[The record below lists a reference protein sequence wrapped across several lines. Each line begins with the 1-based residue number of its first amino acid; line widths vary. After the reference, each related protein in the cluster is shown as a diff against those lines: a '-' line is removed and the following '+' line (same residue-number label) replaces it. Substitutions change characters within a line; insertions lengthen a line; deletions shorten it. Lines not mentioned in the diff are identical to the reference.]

1 MDYQEIM
8 RDIASGLT
16 GENEKD
22 IQYLMEQMEKYKDHE
37 FGKEIIRTC
46 GRLISGMLPEEKV
59 NEFADAFEKD
69 NAEIENE
76 LDDLFSTLQ
85 SGDYNLALNKVEK
98 LVENAEELISAG
110 MYQNDSVSDYFCFIN
125 PMQELLYGYRHRDS
139 EKDIR
144 PSNFPFATIY
154 FFYGNILFELG
165 RYTEANVAL
174 EKAKRWNPMDA
185 DIAFEYAETYKAMG
199 DIETFFD
206 YTIEIFDFA
215 YKSEDLARCYRNLG
229 YYFIE
234 RKLWQ
239 EAIAC
244 EDYSLNFDSNTD
256 AAYGELFY
264 IEQTTHLEIKPAPI
278 ETMKKFSRKYG
289 FPLEPNEDVVGLAIA
304 YGRNSAENGNDEF
317 AKYFLNIAYD
327 LTHFDEVKQLL
338 DELERKDIESKTETL
353 SDVLC
358 SSNNFIIPA
367 YQRPYEWGEKEING
381 LTNTI
386 YAKFC
391 DYLENEENA
400 QFLLFGI
407 LQFGKSEN
415 HSLSIIDGHQRITT
429 FYILKSILAEKL
441 GKENNL
447 PKVINQINNVDI
459 VNVINDK
466 STNYGKNKELLDKF
480 VSGIEKENLES
491 FKGFIDKKILFVS
504 IFVSETAS
512 ISTLLEIFDS
522 INTTGLKLDV
532 KDIFKIKFCDY
543 ICKNNNDKNSTL
555 KKINDAYQRVNSLK
569 ENYSVDENVLLDT
582 FRFYLISKINKSGD
596 FLRMSNNKF
605 FFDEKGF
612 FNSPLPEE
620 LVDVD
625 LLKVFQDISDC
636 IFETQNYLMNNRDK
650 NSGDLMK
657 GCSRELLG
665 ISGYGNLKNMYF
677 YLVFIQWI
685 NDKKI
690 NETIIEN
697 AEQLTELLWQY
708 CSLYSAS
715 YSRIVYRVFTNIKD
729 IYFCENS
736 NLCDNIEGVK
746 DGLVKTLEKEN
757 FDFAGFKSV
766 LDKSVFDNRMKNL
779 FLSLSY
785 IDDCHSHIETP
796 YNVKNAIFYSS
807 NQESKKSLDI
817 EHILSHSLY
826 SDNEYVDSLGN
837 LMFLERTI
845 NRQLGAKTKNLNEV
859 NKQKDIEIKL
869 DFYKK
874 STLQSVGN
882 FLSNYDK
889 NHNIENYIADRN
901 IAKTEFLKNLY
912 GDFYTVIDKK
922 S

>member
-1 MDYQEIM
+1 M
-8 RDIASGLT
+8 S
-16 GENEKD
+16 
-22 IQYLMEQMEKYKDHE
+22 
-37 FGKEIIRTC
+37 
-46 GRLISGMLPEEKV
+46 
-59 NEFADAFEKD
+59 D
-69 NAEIENE
+69 NNQ
-76 LDDLFSTLQ
+76 F
-85 SGDYNLALNKVEK
+85 
-98 LVENAEELISAG
+98 
-110 MYQNDSVSDYFCFIN
+110 
-125 PMQELLYGYRHRDS
+125 
-139 EKDIR
+139 
-144 PSNFPFATIY
+144 
-154 FFYGNILFELG
+154 
-165 RYTEANVAL
+165 
-174 EKAKRWNPMDA
+174 
-185 DIAFEYAETYKAMG
+185 
-199 DIETFFD
+199 
-206 YTIEIFDFA
+206 
-215 YKSEDLARCYRNLG
+215 
-229 YYFIE
+229 
-234 RKLWQ
+234 
-239 EAIAC
+239 
-244 EDYSLNFDSNTD
+244 
-256 AAYGELFY
+256 
-264 IEQTTHLEIKPAPI
+264 
-278 ETMKKFSRKYG
+278 
-289 FPLEPNEDVVGLAIA
+289 
-304 YGRNSAENGNDEF
+304 
-317 AKYFLNIAYD
+317 
-327 LTHFDEVKQLL
+327 
-338 DELERKDIESKTETL
+338 IESKTETL

-391 DYLENEENA
+391 DYLDNGENA
-400 QFLLFGI
+400 QFLMFGI
-407 LQFGKSEN
+407 LQFGKIDNDSY
-415 HSLSIIDGHQRITT
+415 SIIDGHQRITT

-459 VNVINDK
+459 VNAINDK

-491 FKGFIDKKILFVS
+491 FKEFIDEKILFVS

-555 KKINDAYQRVNSLK
+555 KKINSAYQQVNSLK

-582 FRFYLISKINKSGD
+582 FRFYLISKTNKSGD

-612 FNSPLPEE
+612 FNSPLPEK
-620 LVDVD
+620 LNNVD

-636 IFETQNYLMNNRDK
+636 IVETKNYLMNNRDK

-729 IYFCENS
+729 NYFCENS

-766 LDKSVFDNRMKNL
+766 LDKSAFDNRTKNL

-889 NHNIENYIADRN
+889 NHNIEDYIADRN

>member
-8 RDIASGLT
+8 RDIAGGLT

-37 FGKEIIRTC
+37 FGKEIIRAC

-76 LDDLFSTLQ
+76 IDDLFSTLQ

-98 LVENAEELISAG
+98 LVEKAEELISAG

-125 PMQELLYGYRHRDS
+125 PMQELLYSYRHRDS

-154 FFYGNILFELG
+154 FFYGNILFKLG

-174 EKAKRWNPMDA
+174 GKAKRWNPMDA

-206 YTIEIFDFA
+206 YTIEIFNFA

-234 RKLWQ
+234 KKLWQ

-256 AAYGELFY
+256 AAYG
-264 IEQTTHLEIKPAPI
+264 K
-278 ETMKKFSRKYG
+278 MKKFSRKYG

-391 DYLENEENA
+391 DYLEDEENA
-400 QFLLFGI
+400 QFLMFGI

-459 VNVINDK
+459 VNAINDK

-555 KKINDAYQRVNSLK
+555 KKIKDAYQQVNSLK

-582 FRFYLISKINKSGD
+582 FRFYLISKTNKSGD
-596 FLRMSNNKF
+596 CLRMSNNKF

-612 FNSPLPEE
+612 FNSPLPKK
-620 LVDVD
+620 LNNVD

-636 IFETQNYLMNNRDK
+636 IVETQNYLMNNRDK

-715 YSRIVYRVFTNIKD
+715 YSRIVYRVFTNIKK
-729 IYFCENS
+729 IYFCEKRNPY
-736 NLCDNIEGVK
+736 NNIEGVK
-746 DGLVKTLEKEN
+746 NSLIKTLEKEN
-757 FDFAGFKSV
+757 FDFTGFKSV
-766 LDKSVFDNRMKNL
+766 LGKSAFDNRTKNL

-785 IDDCHSHIETP
+785 IDDCKSTNETI

-826 SDNEYVDSLGN
+826 SNNEYVDSLGN

-859 NKQKDIEIKL
+859 NKQKDIETKL
-869 DFYKK
+869 EFYKK
-874 STLQSVGN
+874 STLQSVEN
-882 FLSNYDK
+882 FLNNYDK
-889 NHNIENYIADRN
+889 NHNIEDYIADRN